1 MAMWKWLQRDCKSLF
16 GLLSKWSV
24 DDCSLCYIIT
34 GLQILHKKWSLHL
47 HVSDWSYNSL
57 ICTHLIPQMC
67 NVFKPQLMS
76 SCDLH
81 SNVNHSFLKLVKGC
95 KLKQMWDL
103 PQFGLRETLKSCLHI
118 FLKAIQNDCLCI
130 FTLNG
135 KVRILWVMTQIWKT
149 LFQIIFISYVHLLS
163 FHMAGEAS
171 CAPQR
176 AHKCTLPGLWSELAL
191 GHRGCL
197 LHPHQMTFTATCP
210 SLLDLHIIR
219 HSMQ

>member
-1 MAMWKWLQRDCKSLF
+1 MTSNTAQKIKLLFPFKWL
-16 GLLSKWSV
+16 V
-24 DDCSLCYIIT
+24 M
-34 GLQILHKKWSLHL
+34 
-47 HVSDWSYNSL
+47 SYNSL

-67 NVFKPQLMS
+67 NVFKPQHMS
-76 SCDLH
+76 RCGLH

-118 FLKAIQNDCLCI
+118 FFKAIQSDCLCI

-135 KVRILWVMTQIWKT
+135 KVRILWVMTQIWKIP
-149 LFQIIFISYVHLLS
+149 LQIIFIHYVHPLS
-163 FHMAGEAS
+163 FQMAGKGS
-171 CAPQR
+171 CAPQC
-176 AHKCTLPGLWSELAL
+176 AHKCTFPGLWSELAL

-197 LHPHQMTFTATCP
+197 LLSHQMTFTATCP
-210 SLLDLHIIR
+210 SLLDPHIIW